1 MIPSMQALRLIAVP
15 LGLVLAGCG
24 SNGWQDPEPPES
36 QMPEPEPELQPVAVA
51 LVSGSGQEGLAG
63 GSLDQP
69 FVVRVTD
76 AAGRPAPGV
85 PVEWTTDLSVGEGFF
100 CFDTPDQC
108 HLPGY
113 SVNTDAQG
121 HSRVWFHPMR
131 LGGHSAVAKVTGLQG
146 SPVTFTVEVIG
157 VLVWFGPTWDC
168 TGRNDLVRFFGPA
181 QPDHITVPAGTPVVF
196 EYDRLMAPVCSA
208 RVISTSTPPGAPP
221 FDSEVLH
228 PGDRFG
234 FVPAV
239 TGTWD
244 FVDQVSG
251 GTGKLTAK

>member
-1 MIPSMQALRLIAVP
+1 MQALRLIAVP

-24 SNGWQDPEPPES
+24 SNGWQDPEAPES

-76 AAGRPAPGV
+76 AAGRPVPGV

-121 HSRVWFHPMR
+121 HSRVWFHPHATRRAQR
-131 LGGHSAVAKVTGLQG
+131 LRKGHGAARLSGDFHRG
-146 SPVTFTVEVIG
+146 SYRRAG
-157 VLVWFGPTWDC
+157 
-168 TGRNDLVRFFGPA
+168 LVR
-181 QPDHITVPAGTPVVF
+181 PDLG
-196 EYDRLMAPVCSA
+196 
-208 RVISTSTPPGAPP
+208 
-221 FDSEVLH
+221 LH
-228 PGDRFG
+228 R
-234 FVPAV
+234 
-239 TGTWD
+239 
-244 FVDQVSG
+244 
-251 GTGKLTAK
+251 